1 MDGYLEETNKNKY
14 LALLLTNESKEKGKE
29 TEELWSKTMDLIS
42 PITKNSDD
50 YDGKCLK
57 IKFASKD
64 SVNKTIEVHNAQ
76 LVVRADFHEKKQIF
90 SASFLRLMPIWIIN
104 NIKLL
109 YYDIIDVSEGTDVN
123 KTNESKVCDICH

>member
-1 MDGYLEETNKNKY
+1 
-14 LALLLTNESKEKGKE
+14 
-29 TEELWSKTMDLIS
+29 MDLIS

-64 SVNKTIEVHNAQ
+64 SLNKTIEVHNAQ

-90 SASFLRLMPIWIIN
+90 SVSFLRLMPIWIIN

-123 KTNESKVCDICH
+123 KTNESKVCDICHYWYFLNKGFKFQSNFCNTCNDLFIMSVNIAKLFF

>member
-50 YDGKCLK
+50 YDVKCLK
-57 IKFASKD
+57 ICF
-64 SVNKTIEVHNAQ
+64 
-76 LVVRADFHEKKQIF
+76 
-90 SASFLRLMPIWIIN
+90 
-104 NIKLL
+104 
-109 YYDIIDVSEGTDVN
+109 EGLC
-123 KTNESKVCDICH
+123 K